1 MAVGKSWT
9 SGPREL
15 RLTMLS
21 RNKRLHP
28 GFAVHDAFLCV
39 SLAEA
44 GVIGATRS
52 IEGKNGF
59 LKAYSPNENKDLNR
73 LTKSLGHDW
82 EWLGNALKPYPA
94 CRMTHALIELAG
106 NIHTEYVATYKT
118 AITPADL
125 DKITLSIPASN
136 FILVGDPTPN
146 KIHPNNVVD
155 AQFSAY
161 FQVANALLYGSPS
174 GLQGYKRLRD
184 PAIDEVCAK
193 TTVLPDE
200 QVRGF
205 PGRIRILWKN
215 GKEEERYQEFA
226 LGEVQHPFTRPR
238 VEEKYFSLVSP
249 TIGESKARQI
259 LNVIDGL
266 ESASVEGLIELLR

>member
-1 MAVGKSWT
+1 ML
-9 SGPREL
+9 EL
-15 RLTMLS
+15 VYELAAADRCF

-28 GFAVHDAFLCV
+28 AFAVHDAFICV
-39 SLAEA
+39 TLAEA

-59 LKAYSPNENKDLNR
+59 LKAYSPNEKKDLRR
-73 LTKSLGHDW
+73 LVKGLGHDW
-82 EWLGNALKPYPA
+82 EWLSNALKPYPA

-106 NIHTEYVATYKT
+106 NIHKEFSTKNGKD
-118 AITPADL
+118 ITPADIE
-125 DKITLSIPASN
+125 KVTLSIPESN
-136 FILVGDPTPN
+136 FILVGDPTRN

-155 AQFSAY
+155 GQFSAY

-174 GLQGYKRLRD
+174 GLQGYKRLQD
-184 PAIDEVCAK
+184 PAIHGLCGK

-205 PGRIRILWKN
+205 PGRIRILWQN

-238 VEEKYFSLVSP
+238 MEEKYMSLVAP
-249 TIGESKARQI
+249 TFGGSRAKKI
-259 LNVIDGL
+259 LALIDGL
-266 ESASVEGLIELLR
+266 ESASVKELVESLS